1 MYCWAAGCRDS
12 GAIFSG
18 NTSNLTVRWNA
29 FAHPAESPNSK
40 GVYMAA
46 RRIFAVLIVSFAILA
61 ALFLAPG
68 SIRLM
73 AADDS
78 PAHGFDVADLDRS
91 CKPCDDFYQFAV
103 GGWLKANPIPPEY
116 PLWGSFITLAEKNL
130 QALHEILE
138 AAATNTSAAPG
149 SNEQK
154 VGDFYATCMDTKAID
169 AQGLQPISAEL
180 ASIDAIHDTAG
191 LLNTGARLQTQGVG
205 VLFAFGSDQDFQD
218 SSKVIGEAN
227 QGGLGLPDRDYY
239 TRDDDESKK
248 LREQYLQH
256 IAKLFTLT
264 GETPEKADADAK
276 TILGIETSLAKA
288 SMTNVERRD
297 PQKVY
302 HKMRVTDAQSL
313 TPHLSWDAYFQA
325 VGGPKLAEINIGQPD
340 FFKALDGL
348 LASVSLADWKTYY
361 RWHLLDRSAA
371 LLSDPFVQE
380 NFAFNGR
387 ILTGSKEIR
396 PRWKR
401 CTSAVDQQIGEALG
415 QVYVQKH
422 FPPEAKARALDLVH
436 NLLAALRDDLQTLP
450 WMSPATRKAAI
461 EKLEAF
467 TIKIGYPDKWRD
479 YSALK
484 IDRSSYVSNTFR
496 ATQFENARDLA
507 KIGKPVDRGE
517 WGMTPPTV
525 DAYNNGQ
532 LNEIVFPAGILQL
545 PFYDPKRDD
554 AYNYGGIGAVI
565 GHEITHGFD
574 DQGSQFD
581 PRGNLKNWWTPD
593 DLKSFQDRGECVAK
607 QFDGYEVEKGL
618 HENGKLV
625 EGESIADLGGAT
637 LAYAAFQKS
646 QHGKPGEKDA
656 NGFTPEQRFF
666 LGYAENWAVNVRPEL
681 ARLQTNTDPH
691 PLPKF
696 RANGPLSNMA
706 EFAKAFGCKKGDAMV
721 RAQVCKI
728 W

>member
-1 MYCWAAGCRDS
+1 
-12 GAIFSG
+12 
-18 NTSNLTVRWNA
+18 
-29 FAHPAESPNSK
+29 
-40 GVYMAA
+40 MAA
-46 RRIFAVLIVSFAILA
+46 RRIFAFLTLSLAVLS
-61 ALFLAPG
+61 ALLVAPG
-68 SIRLM
+68 PSHRLM
-73 AADDS
+73 AADDAS
-78 PAHGFDVADLDRS
+78 AHGFDVADLDRS

-116 PLWGSFITLAEKNL
+116 PVWGSFVTLAEKNTE
-130 QALHEILE
+130 ALHGILE
-138 AAATNTSAAPG
+138 AAAADTSAAPG

-154 VGDFYATCMDTKAID
+154 VGDFYASCMDTKEID
-169 AQGLQPISAEL
+169 AQGLKPISGEI
-180 ASIDAIHDTAG
+180 ASIDAIRDTPGLINAG
-191 LLNTGARLQTQGVG
+191 AHLQAEGVG
-205 VLFAFGSDQDFQD
+205 VLFAFGSDQDFKD

-239 TRDDDESKK
+239 TRDDDQSEK
-248 LREQYLQH
+248 LREQYLEH
-256 IAKLFTLT
+256 IAKLLALA
-264 GETPEKADADAK
+264 GDPLEKAAAEAK
-276 TILGIETSLAKA
+276 TVLAIETSLAKA
-288 SMTNVERRD
+288 SMTAVERRD
-297 PQKVY
+297 PEKIY
-302 HKMRVTDAQSL
+302 HKVSVADAQAL
-313 TPHLSWDAYFQA
+313 TPHLSWGVYFQA
-325 VGGPKLAEINIGQPD
+325 VGGPKLSEINIGQPD

-348 LASVSLADWKTYY
+348 LTNTSLTDWKAYY
-361 RWHLLDRSAA
+361 RWHLLNQAA
-371 LLSDPFVQE
+371 GRLSDPFVQE

-401 CTSAVDQQIGEALG
+401 CTSTTDQQIGEALG
-415 QVYVQKH
+415 QVYVQKY

-450 WMSPATRKAAI
+450 WMSLATRKAAI

-479 YSALK
+479 YSALTV
-484 IDRSSYVSNTFR
+484 DRGPYVQNVFR
-496 ATQFENARDLA
+496 ATRFETARDLA

-525 DAYNNGQ
+525 DAYDNPQ

-574 DQGSQFD
+574 DQGAQFD
-581 PRGNLKNWWTPD
+581 PRGNLKNWWTPE
-593 DLKSFQDRGECVAK
+593 DLKSFQERGECVAK

-625 EGESIADLGGAT
+625 EGESIADLGGVT

-646 QHGKPGEKDA
+646 LHGKPGEKDA

-696 RANGPLSNMA
+696 RADAPLSNMA
-706 EFAKAFGCKKGDAMV
+706 EFAKAFGCKKGDPMV
-721 RAQVCKI
+721 RRQVCKI

>member
-1 MYCWAAGCRDS
+1 MDCVYPQ
-12 GAIFSG
+12 
-18 NTSNLTVRWNA
+18 A
-29 FAHPAESPNSK
+29 FAHPAESPCSK

-46 RRIFAVLIVSFAILA
+46 RRASAILTLSFAVFA
-61 ALFLAPG
+61 ALLVSLG
-68 SIRLM
+68 GNHRLM
-73 AADDS
+73 AADDA

-116 PLWGSFITLAEKNL
+116 PLWGSFITLAERNL
-130 QALHEILE
+130 QALHGILE
-138 AAATNTSAAPG
+138 AAAANSAAAPG

-154 VGDFYATCMDTKAID
+154 VGDFYASCMETKEID
-169 AQGLQPISAEL
+169 AQGLKPISAEL
-180 ASIDAIHDTAG
+180 AAIEAIHDPGGLLTAG
-191 LLNTGARLQTQGVG
+191 AHLQTAGVA
-205 VLFAFGSDQDFQD
+205 VLFTFASDQDFKD

-248 LREQYLQH
+248 LREQYLEH
-256 IAKLFTLT
+256 ITKLFTLA
-264 GETPEKADADAK
+264 GDAPERAATEAK
-276 TILGIETSLAKA
+276 TILGIESSLARA

-302 HKMRVTDAQSL
+302 HKMSVREAQAL
-313 TPHLSWDAYFQA
+313 TPHLSWDSYFQA

-348 LASVSLADWKTYY
+348 LASISLADWKTYY

-371 LLSDPFVQE
+371 LLSDPLVQE

-401 CTSAVDQQIGEALG
+401 CTAAVDQQIGEALG
-415 QVYVQKH
+415 QVYVQKY
-422 FPPEAKARALDLVH
+422 FPPEAKVRALELVH

-484 IDRSSYVSNTFR
+484 IDRGSYAVNTLR
-496 ATQFENARDLA
+496 ATQFETARDLA

-525 DAYNNGQ
+525 DAYDNAQ

-545 PFYDPKRDD
+545 PFYDPQRDD

-574 DQGSQFD
+574 DQGAQFD
-581 PRGNLKNWWTPD
+581 PRGNLKNWWTPE

-625 EGESIADLGGAT
+625 EGESIADLGGVT
-637 LAYAAFQKS
+637 LAYAAFQKA
-646 QHGKPGEKDA
+646 QQGKPGEKDV

-706 EFAKAFGCKKGDAMV
+706 EFRKAFGCRKGEAMV

>member
-1 MYCWAAGCRDS
+1 MLAS
-12 GAIFSG
+12 
-18 NTSNLTVRWNA
+18 L
-29 FAHPAESPNSK
+29 
-40 GVYMAA
+40 
-46 RRIFAVLIVSFAILA
+46 VLLVT
-61 ALFLAPG
+61 G
-68 SIRLM
+68 GERLM
-73 AADDS
+73 AADES
-78 PAHGFDVADLDRS
+78 ASHGFDAANLDRT

-103 GGWLKANPIPPEY
+103 GGWLKNNPIPPEY
-116 PLWGSFITLAEKNL
+116 PVWGSFITLADKN
-130 QALHEILE
+130 QEALRGILE
-138 AAATNTSAAPG
+138 AAAANTSAAPG
-149 SNEQK
+149 SNEEK
-154 VGDFYATCMDTKAID
+154 IGAFYASCMDTKEID
-169 AQGLQPISAEL
+169 AQGLKPIQGDL
-180 ASIDAIHDTAG
+180 ASIEAIHDTTE
-191 LLNTGARLQTQGVG
+191 LIDTGAHLQTEGVG
-205 VLFAFGSDQDFQD
+205 VLFNFGSDQDFKD
-218 SSKVIGEAN
+218 STRVIGEAT
-227 QGGLGLPDRDYY
+227 QGGLSLPDRDYY

-248 LREQYLQH
+248 LREQFMEH
-256 IAKLFTLT
+256 VTKLLVLA
-264 GETPEKADADAK
+264 GDAQEKASEQAK
-276 TILGIETSLAKA
+276 TILGMETSLAKA

-297 PQKVY
+297 PEKIY
-302 HKMRVTDAQSL
+302 HKMSLAEAQAL
-313 TPHLSWDAYFQA
+313 TPHLSWAAYFQA
-325 VGGPKLAEINIGQPD
+325 VGGPKLTEINIGQPE
-340 FFKALDGL
+340 FFKALDAML
-348 LASVSLADWKTYY
+348 TSVPIIDWKTYY
-361 RWHLLDRSAA
+361 RWQLISHAA
-371 LLSDPFVQE
+371 GLLSDTFVQE
-380 NFAFNGR
+380 NFAFKGR

-401 CTSAVDQQIGEALG
+401 CTSATDQQLGEALG
-415 QVYVQKH
+415 QVYVENY
-422 FPPEAKARALDLVH
+422 FPPQAKARALDLVH

-484 IDRSSYVSNTFR
+484 IDGGPYVVNAFR

-525 DAYNNGQ
+525 DAYDNPQ
-532 LNEIVFPAGILQL
+532 LNEIVFPAGILQP

-574 DQGSQFD
+574 DQGAQFD
-581 PRGNLKNWWTPD
+581 PRGNLKNWWTPE

-607 QFDGYEVEKGL
+607 QFDSYEVEKGL

-625 EGESIADLGGAT
+625 EGESIADLGGVT

-646 QHGKPGEKDA
+646 RHSSASEKDS

-706 EFAKAFGCKKGDAMV
+706 EFAKAFGCKKGDVMV

>member
-1 MYCWAAGCRDS
+1 
-12 GAIFSG
+12 
-18 NTSNLTVRWNA
+18 
-29 FAHPAESPNSK
+29 
-40 GVYMAA
+40 MAA
-46 RRIFAVLIVSFAILA
+46 RRFSATLILAMAIFASLFGVLA
-61 ALFLAPG
+61 G
-68 SIRLM
+68 GHRLL
-73 AADDS
+73 AADDA
-78 PAHGFDVADLDRS
+78 PHGYDVANLDRT

-103 GGWLKANPIPPEY
+103 GGWLKNNPIPPEY
-116 PLWGSFITLAEKNL
+116 PMWGSFVTLADKNE
-130 QALHEILE
+130 QALHGILE
-138 AAATNTSAAPG
+138 TAAANASAAAG

-154 VGDFYATCMDTKAID
+154 IGDFFASCMDTKEID
-169 AQGLQPISAEL
+169 AQGLKPIGAEL
-180 ASIDAIHDTAG
+180 AAIEAIHDTAG
-191 LLNTGARLQTQGVG
+191 LIDIGAKLQAKGVS
-205 VLFAFGSDQDFQD
+205 VLFNFGSDQDFKD

-248 LREQYLQH
+248 LREQYVAH
-256 IAKLFTLT
+256 IAKLFALM
-264 GETPEKADADAK
+264 GNAPDEGAAYGLAYRSVDEAK
-276 TILGIETSLAKA
+276 KVLEIETSLAKA

-297 PQKVY
+297 PEKIY
-302 HKMRVTDAQSL
+302 HKMSVADAQAL

-325 VGGPKLAEINIGQPD
+325 VGSPKLTEINIGQPD
-340 FFKALDGL
+340 FFKALDAM
-348 LASVSLADWKTYY
+348 LASVPLADWKTYY
-361 RWHLLDRSAA
+361 RWQLIHRSAGF
-371 LLSDPFVQE
+371 LSDPFVQE

-401 CTSAVDQQIGEALG
+401 CSSATDQQLGEALG
-415 QVYVQKH
+415 QVYVQKY
-422 FPPEAKARALDLVH
+422 FPPEAKARALELVH
-436 NLLAALRDDLQTLP
+436 NLLAALRDDLQALP

-467 TIKIGYPDKWRD
+467 TIKIGYTDTWRD

-484 IDRSSYVSNTFR
+484 IDRGPYVRNVFR
-496 ATQFENARDLA
+496 ATEFENARDLA
-507 KIGKPVDRGE
+507 KIGKPVDRTE

-525 DAYNNGQ
+525 DAYNNPQ
-532 LNEIVFPAGILQL
+532 LNEIVFPAGILQP

-574 DQGSQFD
+574 DQGAQFD
-581 PRGNLKNWWTPD
+581 PRGNLKNWWTPE
-593 DLKSFQDRGECVAK
+593 DLKSFQGRGECVAK

-625 EGESIADLGGAT
+625 EGESIADLGGLT

-646 QHGKPGEKDA
+646 LHGKAGEKDT

-666 LGYAENWAVNVRPEL
+666 LGYAQNWAVNVRPEL
-681 ARLQTNTDPH
+681 ARLQTNTNPH

-706 EFAKAFGCKKGDAMV
+706 EFAKAFGCKKGEAMV

>member
-1 MYCWAAGCRDS
+1 
-12 GAIFSG
+12 
-18 NTSNLTVRWNA
+18 
-29 FAHPAESPNSK
+29 
-40 GVYMAA
+40 MAA
-46 RRIFAVLIVSFAILA
+46 RRIFAILTVSFAIFA
-61 ALFLAPG
+61 ALLLPPG
-68 SIRLM
+68 GPRLI

-78 PAHGFDVADLDRS
+78 PAHAFNVADLDRS
-91 CKPCDDFYQFAV
+91 CKPCDDFFQFAV

-130 QALHEILE
+130 EALHGILE
-138 AAATNTSAAPG
+138 AAATNSSAVPG

-154 VGDFYATCMDTKAID
+154 VGDFYASCMNTEEID
-169 AQGLQPISAEL
+169 AQGLKPINSEL
-180 ASIDAIHDTAG
+180 ASIHAIHDTPG

-205 VLFAFGSDQDFQD
+205 VLFTFGSDQDFKD
-218 SSKVIGEAN
+218 SSKVIGEAT

-239 TRDDDESKK
+239 TRDDDDSKK
-248 LREQYLQH
+248 LREQYVEH
-256 IAKLFTLT
+256 ITKLLTLA
-264 GETPEKADADAK
+264 GDAPDKAGAEAK

-302 HKMRVTDAQSL
+302 HKMSVADAQAL
-313 TPHLSWDAYFQA
+313 TPHLSWDSYFQA
-325 VGGPKLAEINIGQPD
+325 LGGPKLAEINIGQPD

-348 LASVSLADWKTYY
+348 LVSVPLADWKTYY

-371 LLSDPFVQE
+371 LLSDPYVQE

-415 QVYVQKH
+415 QVYVQKY

-484 IDRSSYVSNTFR
+484 IDRGSYVVNTFR
-496 ATQFENARDLA
+496 ATQFETVRDLA

-525 DAYNNGQ
+525 DAYDNAQ
-532 LNEIVFPAGILQL
+532 LNEIVFPAGILQP

-574 DQGSQFD
+574 DQGAQFD
-581 PRGNLKNWWTPD
+581 PRGNLKNWWTPE

-646 QHGKPGEKDA
+646 QHSKTNEKDA

-706 EFAKAFGCKKGDAMV
+706 EFAKAFGCKKGDPMV
-721 RAQVCKI
+721 RTQVCKI

>member
-1 MYCWAAGCRDS
+1 
-12 GAIFSG
+12 
-18 NTSNLTVRWNA
+18 
-29 FAHPAESPNSK
+29 
-40 GVYMAA
+40 MAA
-46 RRIFAVLIVSFAILA
+46 RRFSATLTLAMAILA
-61 ALFLAPG
+61 SLLVAFTGGHRML
-68 SIRLM
+68 
-73 AADDS
+73 AADDA
-78 PAHGFDVADLDRS
+78 PHGFDIDNLDRT

-116 PLWGSFITLAEKNL
+116 PMWGSAVMLADKNQ
-130 QALHEILE
+130 QALHGILE
-138 AAATNTSAAPG
+138 AAAANASAAPG

-154 VGDFYATCMDTKAID
+154 IGDFYASCMDTKEID
-169 AQGLQPISAEL
+169 AQGLKPISAEL
-180 ASIDAIHDTAG
+180 EAIEAIRDTAG
-191 LLNTGARLQTQGVG
+191 LIDTGARLQAKGVG
-205 VLFAFGSDQDFQD
+205 VLFNFSSDQDFMD

-227 QGGLGLPDRDYY
+227 QGGLSLPDRDYY
-239 TRDDDESKK
+239 TRDDEESKK
-248 LREQYLQH
+248 LRQQFVEH
-256 IAKLFTLT
+256 ITKMLVLA
-264 GETPEKADADAK
+264 GDPQDKASAAAN
-276 TILGIETSLAKA
+276 TVLSIETSLAKA
-288 SMTNVERRD
+288 SMTTVELRD
-297 PQKVY
+297 PEKVY
-302 HKMRVTDAQSL
+302 HKMSVADAQAL
-313 TPHLSWDAYFQA
+313 TSRLSWDGYFQA
-325 VGGPKLAEINIGQPD
+325 VGSAKLTEINIGQPD
-340 FFKALDGL
+340 FFKTLDGM
-348 LASVSLADWKTYY
+348 LASVPLADWKTYY
-361 RWHLLDRSAA
+361 RWQLIHRSAA
-371 LLSDPFVQE
+371 LLSEPFVQE

-387 ILTGSKEIR
+387 ILTGAKEIR

-401 CTSAVDQQIGEALG
+401 CSDATDQRLGEALG
-415 QVYVQKH
+415 QVYVQKY
-422 FPPEAKARALDLVH
+422 FPPEAKARALELVH
-436 NLLAALRDDLQTLP
+436 NLLAALRDDLVTLP

-467 TIKIGYPDKWRD
+467 TIKIGYPDTWRD

-484 IDRSSYVSNTFR
+484 IDRGPYVRNVFR
-496 ATQFENARDLA
+496 ATEFENARDLA

-525 DAYNNGQ
+525 NAYNNPQ
-532 LNEIVFPAGILQL
+532 LNEIVFPAGILQP

-574 DQGSQFD
+574 DQGAQFD
-581 PRGNLKNWWTPD
+581 PRGNLKNWWTPE
-593 DLKSFQDRGECVAK
+593 DLKSFQGRGECVAK

-625 EGESIADLGGAT
+625 EGESIADLGGLT

-646 QHGKPGEKDA
+646 LHGRAGEKDA

-681 ARLQTNTDPH
+681 ARLQTNTNPH

-696 RANGPLSNMA
+696 RANGPLSNLA
-706 EFAKAFGCKKGDAMV
+706 EFAKAFGCKKGDPMV